1 MRKTGCIGAATH
13 ELTTV
18 YDPECTARTRSVL
31 DTILGSPSID
41 VVVFATNNNSLRYLG
56 AVDAPADELRA
67 NIAANLASL
76 VAAGKTVIAIG
87 DVLATSTPAPQ
98 CVDLHHLQYD
108 PCAMPRA
115 DGDEHGNLVAEAAR
129 ATPGVG
135 YLSLMPYFCDAS
147 LCHVIIG
154 GVVVYIDDHHLSAS
168 YSRHLGP

>member
-1 MRKTGCIGAATH
+1 MRKTGCIGASTH

-56 AVDAPADELRA
+56 AADAPADELRA

-87 DVLATSTPAPQ
+87 DVPATLTPAPQ
-98 CVDLHHLQYD
+98 CVDLHHLQYV
-108 PCAMPRA
+108 PRGSSPRLRFRLRKFRSSA
-115 DGDEHGNLVAEAAR
+115 RRGCFSRAQGRARLSVPESPTMAAGSWKFRNAAR
-129 ATPGVG
+129 
-135 YLSLMPYFCDAS
+135 LSRFHA
-147 LCHVIIG
+147 G
-154 GVVVYIDDHHLSAS
+154 
-168 YSRHLGP
+168 